1 MTAEPYDDD
10 VRIEGIVG
18 IRNAPRYPQWR
29 HPMLPILRSMCSECR
44 YRGLKVHRDEV
55 NAHLGET
62 LYCRKFGLHPEYI
75 VGILYDKEKGKW
87 CYEEICYRFTGK

>member
-1 MTAEPYDDD
+1 MKPDDD

-18 IRNAPRYPQWR
+18 IANAPTIPQWR
-29 HPMLPILRSMCSECR
+29 HPMLPTLVSMCKICR
-44 YRGLKVHRDEV
+44 YRGLKVHNTDV
-55 NAHLGET
+55 LAHLGET

-75 VGILYDKEKGKW
+75 VGILYDAKRKKW